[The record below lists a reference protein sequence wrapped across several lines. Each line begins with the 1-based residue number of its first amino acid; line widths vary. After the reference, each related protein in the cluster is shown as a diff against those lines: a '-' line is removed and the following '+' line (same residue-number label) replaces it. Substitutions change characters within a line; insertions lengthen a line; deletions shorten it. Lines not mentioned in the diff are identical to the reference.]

1 MSQAWNNYKQTL
13 SGFTPEEEA
22 LLRQKYQ
29 EYCDRHQRWHWKDGH
44 VESFDTWW
52 RSQADEAKDRAKYQ
66 D

>member
-1 MSQAWNNYKQTL
+1 MTDLTA
-13 SGFTPEEEA
+13 EEEA
-22 LLRQKYQ
+22 ILRQKYQ